1 MDLLSSAKKQQSDKP
16 ANQLPPKQTE
26 IKLGAMIRKYP
37 DLSES
42 ILRPI
47 FEDISK
53 LLCNGQSKASW
64 KIRFEFEKMCS
75 TSEIPWLVEVTSE
88 VRKKSHY
95 PTGRENVSPIHN
107 VWVCQSQTLYTWM
120 LALNTS

>member
-16 ANQLPPKQTE
+16 ANQLPQKQIE
-26 IKLGAMIRKYP
+26 IKLGAMIIKYP

-42 ILRPI
+42 IFRPIFTI

-64 KIRFEFEKMCS
+64 KIRFEFEKVCS
-75 TSEIPWLVEVTSE
+75 TSEIPWLVE
-88 VRKKSHY
+88 
-95 PTGRENVSPIHN
+95 
-107 VWVCQSQTLYTWM
+107 
-120 LALNTS
+120 